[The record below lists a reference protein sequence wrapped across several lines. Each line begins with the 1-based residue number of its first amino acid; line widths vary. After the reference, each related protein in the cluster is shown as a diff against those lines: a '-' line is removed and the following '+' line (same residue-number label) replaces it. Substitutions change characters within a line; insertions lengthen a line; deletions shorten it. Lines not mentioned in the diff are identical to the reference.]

1 MSKIKFN
8 RIQVVFKRDY
18 DEYISWKSYK
28 ILLLM
33 FLVLTAVAVVSINWL
48 LPDQALIT
56 SDVSGTISCTII
68 SNILFMLALIPLVIS
83 IPFFTSG
90 TFTKEK
96 ANGIISSLLSTQL
109 KPIEIWIGKSFAV
122 FLPNFLV
129 SILSPLVV
137 SLVANNVMSI
147 SVSLLLSI
155 FLITP
160 LLFLGL
166 TVLTIQ
172 LSMIYSSEMSIAP
185 SYLIALILLAGV
197 PLGSITNYLDITSWK
212 FTFIYLIITVF
223 MWGLVGGFSFFLSK
237 ERIILSK

>member
-8 RIQVVFKRDY
+8 RIQVIFKRDY
-18 DEYISWKSYK
+18 DEYSSWKSYK

-33 FLVLTAVAVVSINWL
+33 FLVLTAAAVVSINWL
-48 LPDQALIT
+48 LPDRFLI
-56 SDVSGTISCTII
+56 SSGMISCTII
-68 SNILFMLALIPLVIS
+68 SNILFMLTLIPLMIS

-96 ANGIISSLLSTQL
+96 ANGIISSLLSTPL
-109 KPIEIWIGKSFAV
+109 KPIEIWIGKSLAV
-122 FLPNFLV
+122 FLPNFIV

-137 SLVANNVMSI
+137 LLVANNVVSI